1 MNKEEAV
8 RLVMSKYPYRVV
20 DKVTE
25 TDKYFLVSIMS
36 KPTKQNVI
44 IRPVAYDDGL
54 IAVDKT
60 TKQVFTYNPIRHG

>member
-8 RLVMSKYPYRVV
+8 RLVMSKYPDRDV

-36 KPTKQNVI
+36 KQTNRNVI
-44 IRPVAYDDGL
+44 VRPVSYDDGL

-60 TKQVFTYNPIRHG
+60 TKEVFTYNPIRHE